1 MAKQIAWAPDRAAAI
16 KRMEQ
21 ALAAFEIE
29 GVTTSLP
36 LLSRI
41 LAHPVFQHNTVTT
54 HWLNELLTKGELMT
68 DIKLVDVSLRDG
80 NQSIWGA
87 TGVTTRMVQGVAPC
101 WTRWATTPSN
111 WSPAP

>member
-1 MAKQIAWAPDRAAAI
+1 
-16 KRMEQ
+16 MEQ

-54 HWLNELLTKGELMT
+54 HWLNELLTEK
-68 DIKLVDVSLRDG
+68 VNS
-80 NQSIWGA
+80 
-87 TGVTTRMVQGVAPC
+87 
-101 WTRWATTPSN
+101 
-111 WSPAP
+111 